1 MKSSSFLINITREL
15 SMTLF
20 FVFHIYIFWDIFSF
34 EVRLLLLKT
43 FLDLSHSP
51 MMINKTESAGR
62 NEGDWF
68 NDLLEIKIKISPA
81 FLEYCKLASAPSN
94 QPYEFDKSAIIPHI
108 ASKALWPHNLKM
120 CNITEPRNQ
129 AVSTDMKDA
138 VPISPCHALTNEY
151 CCVH

>member
-1 MKSSSFLINITREL
+1 
-15 SMTLF
+15 
-20 FVFHIYIFWDIFSF
+20 
-34 EVRLLLLKT
+34 
-43 FLDLSHSP
+43 
-51 MMINKTESAGR
+51 MINKTESAGR

-68 NDLLEIKIKISPA
+68 NDILEIKMKISPA

-94 QPYEFDKSAIIPHI
+94 QTYVFDKSTIIPQI
-108 ASKALWPHNLKM
+108 ASKALWPHNSVM

-129 AVSTDMKDA
+129 VVSTDMKDA